1 MYGIVMPY
9 PSRPHVVATQ
19 SSYVL
24 FSCQHRRKADVVVS
38 IYRKDRVN
46 KGKWTSNLYRYTAIS
61 ILEAVCHLPNHTDRL
76 DACWQNGRRW
86 RFNCEWRGRG
96 PSWIIERGETHW
108 SSGEILTHF
117 MVLMGQF
124 MLVLRKP
131 ANTHE
136 FRTLVT
142 ARQIFRVVSRVV
154 SHRLCTLHEAHPIQY
169 HTRPSADADKDIG
182 IRTCFA

>member
-9 PSRPHVVATQ
+9 PSRPRLVATR

-24 FSCQHRRKADVVVS
+24 FSCHHRRKAVVVVS
-38 IYRKDRVN
+38 M
-46 KGKWTSNLYRYTAIS
+46 AIS

-76 DACWQNGRRW
+76 DACWQNGRRR
-86 RFNCEWRGRG
+86 RFNCEWRRGG
-96 PSWIIERGETHW
+96 PSWIIEHGETHW

-124 MLVLRKP
+124 MLVFRKP

-142 ARQIFRVVSRVV
+142 ARQVFRVVSRVV
-154 SHRLCTLHEAHPIQY
+154 SHRLCTLHEAHPII
-169 HTRPSADADKDIG
+169 RPSADADKDIG